1 MPPLATIQP
10 EAARQ
15 SQLLPATN
23 PSLVGLCVV
32 SPQLL
37 RVQPLGRTG
46 SPLSLPR
53 SPPQPP
59 ACRVFVQRPL
69 PALQPLPTW
78 EAPALSGQATTLS
91 PWAAAGQP
99 PAMPPLSSAARGS
112 FSSLPAKH
120 TGKPKRSLKVKT
132 RSGRISRPPK
142 FKARDYKFIKTEG
155 LADGHPSDSDD
166 YSELSVEEEE
176 EQKEPW
182 ALFHLESCALQPR
195 AFKCQTCEKSYIGK
209 GGLARHLKLNP
220 SHSPLKPEKSLIEK
234 ANGSLTQECV
244 EAGGRGLASPEWKAP
259 VTLNKEGAD
268 AAVGGLQNGQSVEV
282 EDTRVPEPEN
292 GSQSA
297 LLGSEDQG
305 RRHGGSETLTEH
317 SRAIRQRGRAAALR
331 QRPAVAARL
340 RAQLEESLQQCG
352 REDLVELVLPRLAQ
366 VVTVYEFLLM
376 KVEKSH
382 LAKPFFPAIYKEFEE
397 LHNLVKKTCQD
408 YLSSVGPCPREPLE
422 ISNDK
427 VAESLG
433 ITEEFLQQKEIHP
446 DCTARKHVSAEMHVD
461 KLEGAGRQ
469 KRECEAAGEGLATG
483 KRPRRPVGP
492 SDSPEP
498 LVVDSRD
505 LEESRPLCV
514 TAACEGFPP
523 PVGGRAPLLRAGS
536 LGTMVSDGDGGTL
549 LAGQKLVAAALA
561 DLEWTSGCA
570 GPALRCRCVTEPAHC
585 TQVEEPGG
593 SPSAPEAVLPEEKAL
608 AHAADLHTADGQRRP
623 AGHGTMAARAG
634 GEPPLGTEAANLGQL
649 SGSHLD
655 GQQACPS
662 HILLVDATGPLLEN
676 VSPMDMAPE
685 DAASSTGPEPEPH
698 PGPDRLLSATG
709 STGSHARGASQL
721 SCAGARVGP
730 GELESKVAV
739 GDAQAFTVTSRCQE
753 GQENI
758 LTQSHLGTL
767 MSQEDV
773 VIVTDT
779 EGSPVLKVGLPEK
792 GSSWN
797 LRDTSHCE
805 NRDSQ

>member
-10 EAARQ
+10 KAARQ
-15 SQLLPATN
+15 SQLPPATN

-46 SPLSLPR
+46 SPPSLPR

-69 PALQPLPTW
+69 PALQPLPTRG
-78 EAPALSGQATTLS
+78 APALSGQATTLS

-99 PAMPPLSSAARGS
+99 PATPAL
-112 FSSLPAKH
+112 SSLPAKH
-120 TGKPKRSLKVKT
+120 TGKLKRSLKVKT

-142 FKARDYKFIKTEG
+142 FKARDYKFIKREG

-182 ALFHLESCALQPR
+182 ALFHLESCALRPR

-220 SHSPLKPEKSLIEK
+220 SHSPLKPEKSLTEK

-244 EAGGRGLASPEWKAP
+244 EAGGRGLVSPEWRAP
-259 VTLNKEGAD
+259 AALNKEGAD

-292 GSQSA
+292 GSQLA

-305 RRHGGSETLTEH
+305 RRHGGSETLTER

-408 YLSSVGPCPREPLE
+408 YLSSAGPYPREPLE

-469 KRECEAAGEGLATG
+469 KRECEAAGEGLATE
-483 KRPRRPVGP
+483 KRPRRLVGP

-536 LGTMVSDGDGGTL
+536 LGTMVSDGDGGAL
-549 LAGQKLVAAALA
+549 LASQKLVAAALA
-561 DLEWTSGCA
+561 DLEWISGCA

-585 TQVEEPGG
+585 TQVEELGS

-608 AHAADLHTADGQRRP
+608 AHAADLHTADSQRRP

-634 GEPPLGTEAANLGQL
+634 GEPALGTEAVNLGQL

-662 HILLVDATGPLLEN
+662 HVLLVDATGPLLDN

-685 DAASSTGPEPEPH
+685 DAASSTGPEPEPR
-698 PGPDRLLSATG
+698 PGLDRLLSATG

-739 GDAQAFTVTSRCQE
+739 GDTQAFTVTSRCQE

-758 LTQSHLGTL
+758 LTETPDGRVLSHLGTL

-779 EGSPVLKVGLPEK
+779 EGSPVLKVGLPER

-797 LRDTSHCE
+797 FRDTSHCG